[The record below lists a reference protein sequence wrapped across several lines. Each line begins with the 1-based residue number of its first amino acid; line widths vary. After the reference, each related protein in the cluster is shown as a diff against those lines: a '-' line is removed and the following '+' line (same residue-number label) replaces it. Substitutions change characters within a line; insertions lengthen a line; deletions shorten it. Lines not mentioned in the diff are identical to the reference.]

1 MSRNLISFDW
11 AMKKLLRSKANF
23 EILEGFLSEL
33 IKDDIQ
39 ILEVLESESNQ
50 EDAQDKSNKVDLK
63 VKNSHNE
70 VIIIE
75 VQHEYEFDYFQRI
88 LYGTSKVITE
98 HLNKGD
104 TYSKVIKVISVNILY
119 FDLGQGEDYVY
130 QGKTKFQGIHNKD
143 MLTLSDNQNTFYS
156 TKKVHEIFPEYY
168 LIKVNSFNDI
178 AKNTLDEWVYFLK
191 NAEIK
196 ADFKAKGLNKAQ
208 QALNTLKL
216 SKQERLA
223 YEKYED
229 NLHYKASMYESSY
242 YIGLQKG
249 KKTGKQEG
257 IKEGMEKGIEKGME
271 QEKHEIAINLLN
283 AKLLDCLLYTSP
295 SPRD

>member
-1 MSRNLISFDW
+1 MPEILSDTS
-11 AMKKLLRSKANF
+11 KLLHYDFYGYIHSLDIQRVTQKIRSKLRGIRP
-23 EILEGFLSEL
+23 EE
-33 IKDDIQ
+33 
-39 ILEVLESESNQ
+39 
-50 EDAQDKSNKVDLK
+50 
-63 VKNSHNE
+63 
-70 VIIIE
+70 
-75 VQHEYEFDYFQRI
+75 
-88 LYGTSKVITE
+88 
-98 HLNKGD
+98 
-104 TYSKVIKVISVNILY
+104 IKVISVNILY

-178 AKNTLDEWVYFLK
+178 AKNTLDEWIYFLK

-223 YEKYED
+223 YKKYED

-257 IKEGMEKGIEKGME
+257 IKEGMEKGIEKG
-271 QEKHEIAINLLN
+271 KYEIAINLLN
-283 AKLLDCLLYTSP
+283 AKLLDMQTIVKITGLSLKELERLSM
-295 SPRD
+295 DA